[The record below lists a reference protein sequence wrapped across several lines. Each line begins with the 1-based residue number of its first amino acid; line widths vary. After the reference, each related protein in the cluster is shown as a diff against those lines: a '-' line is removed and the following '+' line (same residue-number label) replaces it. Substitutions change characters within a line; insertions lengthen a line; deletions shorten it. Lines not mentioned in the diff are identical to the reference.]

1 MKKILCILFCLLPV
15 LGGKAQTLYRDQVRI
30 EKESITRNED
40 NNVLSIDMDI
50 VMQENLKLSSNHV
63 ATLTP
68 FLESNGRTKIL
79 PSIVVYGRKR
89 EVVNQRNNIAPSE
102 NTYSVIRRKH
112 NKEQIINYH
121 QQFQFEAWMRDAEM
135 KLNIDVCGCCDLKE
149 ETSGELITR
158 LNILPVQ
165 LQPAISYITPQ
176 AEALKHRAI
185 EGSAFLDFPV
195 NQIIIRPEYRRNTVE
210 LAKIRATIDSVR
222 NDDKTT
228 LSSIRIHGYASPEG
242 GYANNTRLAKGRT
255 QALVDYVTSYYKFD
269 NKLITSE
276 YTSEDWEGFRKFI
289 AASSLEKKDEILKLM
304 DDSTL
309 DIDKKERQIAQ
320 LAGPQTYKYILEECY
335 PALRHS
341 DYTVNYTVRGFN
353 LEETKEIIKTRPQL
367 LSLQEI
373 YRIAESCQPGSEEFN
388 RSFQVAAT
396 MFPDDPIANLNAGAM
411 EIQKGGDLTTAKKHL
426 AKADQ
431 KAPETLNNLGVIAL
445 LEGDYDAAE
454 KYFNA
459 AKAGGLTTLA
469 DTNMKQLKSIRN
481 YPKE

>member
-176 AEALKHRAI
+176 AEAVKHRAI

-195 NQIIIRPEYRRNTVE
+195 NQTTIQPDYRNNPAE
-210 LAKIRATIDSVR
+210 LAKIRKSIEAVRENRFATITS
-222 NDDKTT
+222 
-228 LSSIRIHGYASPEG
+228 LSIKGYASPEG
-242 GYANNTRLAKGRT
+242 TYKGNAYLAEHRAEALLKYVKG
-255 QALVDYVTSYYKFD
+255 LYDFGD
-269 NKLITSE
+269 
-276 YTSEDWEGFRKFI
+276 
-289 AASSLEKKDEILKLM
+289 
-304 DDSTL
+304 
-309 DIDKKERQIAQ
+309 AQ
-320 LAGPQTYKYILEECY
+320 LAVDFEPEDWAGLEKAVEAGNLPDKDELLAIIRADEPADWDAREWKLKTLNGGASYKILLRDVY

-341 DYTVNYTVRGFN
+341 DYAVNYTIRNFTVDEAKGLIFSD
-353 LEETKEIIKTRPQL
+353 PSQ
-367 LSLQEI
+367 LSLNEMF
-373 YRIAESCQPGSEEFN
+373 RVAETYEPGSEAFN
-388 RSFQVAAT
+388 EVFEIAVR
-396 MFPDDPIANLNAGAM
+396 MYPDDPVSNLNAAVNAFQAGKTDAARRYL
-411 EIQKGGDLTTAKKHL
+411 E
-426 AKADQ
+426 KAQ
-431 KAPETLNNLGVIAL
+431 SCPERQLLEAAL
-445 LEGDYDAAE
+445 LMQEGKLDEAEALLKPLSETASVAA
-454 KYFNA
+454 A
-459 AKAGGLTTLA
+459 VA
-469 DTNMKQLKSIRN
+469 DNLKQIQLKR
-481 YPKE
+481 PE

>member
-63 ATLTP
+63 VTLTP

-135 KLNIDVCGCCDLKE
+135 KLNIDVCCCDLKE

-176 AEALKHRAI
+176 AEAVKHRAI

-373 YRIAESCQPGSEEFN
+373 YRIAKSCQPGSEEFN

-459 AKAGGLTTLA
+459 AKAGGLTTQA